1 MRVQEVV
8 MSEWPVGKEE
18 APMSFEQTEQEASWL
33 APQCMCPLS
42 GEVSQSRDPEPR
54 SVTLGF
60 IAWMRTVAVFP
71 RNRHR
76 H

>member
-8 MSEWPVGKEE
+8 MSEWPVGKDE
-18 APMSFEQTEQEASWL
+18 APTPFQHTEQEASWL

-42 GEVSQSRDPEPR
+42 GDTPESHPCDER
-54 SVTLGF
+54 PVTLGF
-60 IAWMRTVAVFP
+60 IAWMRRVSFFH
-71 RNRHR
+71 RDRHR